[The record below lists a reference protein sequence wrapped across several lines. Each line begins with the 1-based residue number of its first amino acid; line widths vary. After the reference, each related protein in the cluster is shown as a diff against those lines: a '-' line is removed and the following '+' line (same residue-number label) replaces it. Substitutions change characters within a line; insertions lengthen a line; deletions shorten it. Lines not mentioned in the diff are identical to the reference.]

1 MINRYV
7 CLFVCLLLTIT
18 VGQTQTPDPIPV
30 HDSFQIA
37 SNIVG
42 EIRTI
47 NVWTPP
53 GYAQGTEPL
62 MVMYM
67 PDGGIGEDFPH
78 IANTLSALIQSKQ
91 IPPMI
96 LVGIE
101 NTQRRR
107 DLTGPTEVEKD
118 KKIAPVVGGSAKFRA
133 FIRDELFAEISKR
146 YRITDTRGII
156 GESLAGLF
164 IVETLLTDPDMFDF
178 YIAMDPSLWWNDHY
192 LVSHA
197 KELLSRLPEDQK
209 RLWFAGSD
217 TKDISKYTRELSEI
231 LAEGGYVHLKWQY
244 SDEPK
249 EEHITIYRATKEKAL
264 IWMFNPKPDE

>member
-1 MINRYV
+1 MRNRYV
-7 CLFVCLLLTIT
+7 SLFVCLLLTIT
-18 VGQTQTPDPIPV
+18 VGQAQTPDPIPV

-37 SNIVG
+37 SKLVG

-78 IANTLSALIQSKQ
+78 IANTLSALIQSKR

-118 KKIAPVVGGSAKFRA
+118 KKIAPVVGGSAAFMA
-133 FIRDELFAEISKR
+133 FIKEELFAEIGRR
-146 YRITDTRGII
+146 YRITDERGII

-164 IVETLLTDPDMFDF
+164 IVET
-178 YIAMDPSLWWNDHY
+178 S
-192 LVSHA
+192 
-197 KELLSRLPEDQK
+197 
-209 RLWFAGSD
+209 
-217 TKDISKYTRELSEI
+217 
-231 LAEGGYVHLKWQY
+231 
-244 SDEPK
+244 
-249 EEHITIYRATKEKAL
+249 
-264 IWMFNPKPDE
+264 